1 MKPIGPMTSNAF
13 SRAMRSTGAVLL
25 LAAGSLAQTPEA
37 APAQKPAPTAT
48 VTAAAKFAPPMRVKA
63 GDRLLG
69 EKRLYPSPVLQ
80 DMNGDGHADLVIGDL
95 RGKITVALRQ
105 PGAGLPQFA
114 VDTALKGRD
123 SKDLDFANW

>member
-1 MKPIGPMTSNAF
+1 MKPIGPMTSNVF
-13 SRAMRSTGAVLL
+13 SRSMRSTGAVLL
-25 LAAGSLAQTPEA
+25 LAAGGLAQAPEA
-37 APAQKPAPTAT
+37 SPAQKPAATAPTT
-48 VTAAAKFAPPMRVKA
+48 FAPPLRVKA
-63 GDRLLG
+63 GDLLLG

-80 DMNGDGHADLVIGDL
+80 DMNGDGRADLVIGDL

-123 SKDLDFANW
+123 GKDLDFANW